1 MFYAFLFF
9 YAIIAS
15 SFSKTVLLNHIIIEN
30 SVKKHKS
37 LREKKNVLIS
47 SARLYVHKNVKIN
60 AYICIMY
67 ILVWPHNGV
76 KSFLEE
82 YSNFSAS
89 VLC

>member
-1 MFYAFLFF
+1 M
-9 YAIIAS
+9 
-15 SFSKTVLLNHIIIEN
+15 
-30 SVKKHKS
+30 
-37 LREKKNVLIS
+37 LIS

-82 YSNFSAS
+82 HSYFSEAIKVRWQESGTISNLFVTSKNETTNSPVNSLKSFSDPY
-89 VLC
+89 

>member
-1 MFYAFLFF
+1 M
-9 YAIIAS
+9 
-15 SFSKTVLLNHIIIEN
+15 
-30 SVKKHKS
+30 
-37 LREKKNVLIS
+37 LIS

-82 YSNFSAS
+82 HSYFSESVFFVHFDVLTVSEKCSNVCDTPIAVMGSVWTTSAA
-89 VLC
+89 